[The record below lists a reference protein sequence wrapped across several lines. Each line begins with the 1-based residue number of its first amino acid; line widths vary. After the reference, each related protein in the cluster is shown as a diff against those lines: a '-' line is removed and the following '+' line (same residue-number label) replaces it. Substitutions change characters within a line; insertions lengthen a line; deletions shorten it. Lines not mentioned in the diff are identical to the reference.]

1 MAVEER
7 GQWECSGQSC
17 ATSQCRYCSS
27 WAISYIQYSHAA
39 CLGLQGKKGL
49 LCIFFKP
56 GNYMI
61 FFCSLKRLEISILQ
75 KEGTISPRRKGDFL
89 GIEPNQDTG
98 HLAPI
103 IFCAIDSP
111 SAFWQVIYSP
121 LILCAAAV
129 SRDNNRSL
137 HHGANVRVSLMV
149 SAQLLHNVLV
159 GWRDYCPQTLPGSC
173 PAL

>member
-1 MAVEER
+1 
-7 GQWECSGQSC
+7 
-17 ATSQCRYCSS
+17 
-27 WAISYIQYSHAA
+27 
-39 CLGLQGKKGL
+39 
-49 LCIFFKP
+49 
-56 GNYMI
+56 MI
-61 FFCSLKRLEISILQ
+61 FFCSLKGLEISILQ
-75 KEGTISPRRKGDFL
+75 KEGTITTRRKGDFL
-89 GIEPNQDTG
+89 GTEPNQDTG

-137 HHGANVRVSLMV
+137 HHGANVRVSVMV

-173 PAL
+173 LALWTIISWLFAPCKDETETSGLSATSFTFTETSCTVIGLLQVPILHSE